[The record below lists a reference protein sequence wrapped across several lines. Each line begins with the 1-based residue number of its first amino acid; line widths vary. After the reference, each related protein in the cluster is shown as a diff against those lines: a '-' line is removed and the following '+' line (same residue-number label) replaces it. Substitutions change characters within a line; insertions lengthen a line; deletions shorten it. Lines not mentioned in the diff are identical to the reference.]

1 MSLIGLLLLPLRAL
15 PSLSNCIDDLTAL
28 ELARA
33 ASSNAE
39 STDCSDGLAGSPDI
53 EDDDDNELVDC
64 CSGCSVCVARGRG
77 GLRGRGEVET
87 DDTAKGLIIGLRLFP
102 LLLLDC
108 LPPAEVA
115 NGLMG
120 VPGTS
125 ISESE
130 DSDARALL
138 LTLSPS
144 NPSVTITLRSTASA
158 ASVKSRPKRVSV
170 ALASSRRSA

>member
-1 MSLIGLLLLPLRAL
+1 
-15 PSLSNCIDDLTAL
+15 
-28 ELARA
+28 
-33 ASSNAE
+33 
-39 STDCSDGLAGSPDI
+39 
-53 EDDDDNELVDC
+53 
-64 CSGCSVCVARGRG
+64 VARGRG
-77 GLRGRGEVET
+77 GLIGRGEVET